1 MKVEQRFA
9 GRLRE
14 LRERAA
20 LSQKELAER
29 VGLTVRQVSR
39 LETEAQKPSWE
50 TVVALAEALG
60 VDCRA
65 FLAEPARM
73 PEPKRGRPKKAG
85 GSRHEEPAPKH
96 RGGRPSKRKK
106 GNGS

>member
-1 MKVEQRFA
+1 MKAEHFA

-14 LRERAA
+14 LRERAGM
-20 LSQKELAER
+20 SQKDLAER

-39 LETEAQKPSWE
+39 LETKAQKPSWE

-65 FLAEPARM
+65 FLDEPDRM
-73 PEPKRGRPKKAG
+73 PEPKRGRPKKPDG
-85 GSRHEEPAPKH
+85 PRHEESAPKR
-96 RGGRPSKRKK
+96 RGGR
-106 GNGS
+106 